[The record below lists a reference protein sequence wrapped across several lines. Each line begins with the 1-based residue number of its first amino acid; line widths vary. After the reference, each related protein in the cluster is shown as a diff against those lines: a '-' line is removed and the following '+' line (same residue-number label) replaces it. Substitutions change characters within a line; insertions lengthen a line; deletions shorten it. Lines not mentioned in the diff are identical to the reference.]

1 MTFAQ
6 KMKTRLE
13 ARLEELGHRLEDVE
27 RELDQPMDADFADRA
42 TDREGDETLEAL
54 GEAGLHEAQAINAA
68 LQRIEKGTYG
78 ECLGC
83 GEEIPHARL
92 EAVPHA
98 ALCVKCAEGR
108 R

>member
-1 MTFAQ
+1 MAFDK
-6 KMKTRLE
+6 KMKARLE
-13 ARLEELGHRLEDVE
+13 ARLVELGHRLEDVE
-27 RELDQPMDADFADRA
+27 HELDRPMDPDFADRA

-54 GEAGLHEAQAINAA
+54 GEAGLHEAQAIRAA
-68 LQRIEKGTYG
+68 LARIAKGLYG
-78 ECLGC
+78 ECVNC
-83 GEEIPHARL
+83 GADIPHARL